1 MERHGILATVLLIA
15 AGVAPAAAHHR
26 QTPAVVQLSTSTAD
40 NALPRVA
47 PSGPAV
53 VWAEGPTG
61 NRSVYE
67 IKLAKFAVKIPLST
81 TPGDNRLPTTTQTGK
96 YTVWENDPGSSVTGA
111 FVNSKGVVSSLV
123 AFPAGNPAVTG
134 LGTRVY
140 FEANEDLDIY
150 NPNPTHARQV
160 FHRFKD
166 GSVKQISR
174 GDGTS
179 GNPVAPKTNGF
190 VAFDSTSDPV
200 DGHDTGIPQIW
211 TANAQPF
218 VATTTRITAGA
229 AASELPQTCS
239 DGAVVVFQSRAD
251 LATDGHDM
259 GVSQVFAYVVANH
272 TFAQVTDDAGGC
284 ELPSV
289 YRLGAN
295 YRIAFTCSGQPF
307 YYELKTDQRFRLPM
321 PLGAHT
327 SRVISGLGTWFLL
340 LSTTGNLSGTGLTTE
355 HQLYI
360 VNLYKRP
367 AVPAPGN
374 LATWFPYRG
383 L

>member
-1 MERHGILATVLLIA
+1 MKRRTVLATVLSIA
-15 AGVAPAAAHHR
+15 ATVVPAVAHHR
-26 QTPAVVQLSTSTAD
+26 QTPAVVQLTTSTAD
-40 NALPRVA
+40 NTLPRVA

-53 VWAEGPTG
+53 VWAEGPIG
-61 NRSVYE
+61 NRSVFA
-67 IKLAKFAVKIPLST
+67 IKLAKYAVKIPVSNT
-81 TPGDNRLPTTTQTGK
+81 AGDNRLPATTQTGK

-111 FVNSKGVVSSLV
+111 FVNSKGVVSQLV
-123 AFPAGNPAVTG
+123 PFPAANPAVTG

-140 FEANEDLDIY
+140 FEATEDLDIY
-150 NPNPTHARQV
+150 NANPTHARQI
-160 FHRFKD
+160 FQRFKD

-174 GDGTS
+174 GNGTS
-179 GNPVAPKTNGF
+179 RNAVAPKTNGF

-211 TANAQPF
+211 TGNAQPF

-229 AASELPQTCS
+229 AASEFPQTS
-239 DGAVVVFQSRAD
+239 IDGAVVVFQSRAA

-259 GVSQVFAYVVANH
+259 GVSQIFAYVVANQ
-272 TFAQVTDDAGGC
+272 TFAQVTDDVGGC

-295 YRIAFTCSGQPF
+295 YRVAFTCSGQPF
-307 YYELKTDQRFRLPM
+307 YYELLTDQRFRLLLPA
-321 PLGAHT
+321 GAHT
-327 SRVISGLGTWFLL
+327 SRVITGLGTWFLV
-340 LSTTGNLSGTGLTTE
+340 LSTTGNLSGTGLTAE

-360 VNLYKRP
+360 VNLFKRP
-367 AVPAPGN
+367 PVAVSSTP
-374 LATWFPYRG
+374 ATWFPYRG